1 MIRPVL
7 AAAFLV
13 LSLPALA
20 QTAPSALPATMHGT
34 WGYEAKSCTDETDD
48 GRVRVG
54 AREVEFFAAS
64 CSFRRFRAAADGTLA
79 ASGRCRGE
87 GETGVDQSSIRFR
100 QVAPDR
106 LSITLQGSTH
116 VYMRCAMALPV
127 R

>member
-1 MIRPVL
+1 MIRPALIAALLLLPLPVL
-7 AAAFLV
+7 A
-13 LSLPALA
+13 
-20 QTAPSALPATMHGT
+20 QNAPGGLPATMHGT

-48 GRVRVG
+48 GRVRVE
-54 AREVEFFAAS
+54 ARDVEFFAAS
-64 CSFRRFRAAADGTLA
+64 CSFRRLQLAPDGTLT

-87 GETGVDQSSIRFR
+87 GETGVDQGSIRFR

-116 VYMRCAMALPV
+116 IYMRCARALPV

>member
-1 MIRPVL
+1 MFRPAL
-7 AAAFLV
+7 AAAFLAFT
-13 LSLPALA
+13 LPALA
-20 QTAPSALPATMHGT
+20 QTAPAALPATMHGT

-64 CSFRRFRAAADGTLA
+64 CSFRRFQQATDGTLA

-87 GETGVDQSSIRFR
+87 GGTGVDQGSIRFR

-116 VYMRCAMALPV
+116 VYMRCARALPV

>member
-1 MIRPVL
+1 MLRPTL
-7 AAAFLV
+7 AAALLL

-20 QTAPSALPATMHGT
+20 QNAPAALPATMHGT

-48 GRVRVG
+48 GRVRVA

-64 CSFRRFRAAADGTLA
+64 CSFRRVRRAADGTLTT
-79 ASGRCRGE
+79 SGRCRGE
-87 GETGVDQSSIRFR
+87 GGTGVDQGSIRFR
-100 QVAPDR
+100 QVSPDR

-116 VYMRCAMALPV
+116 VYLRCERALPV